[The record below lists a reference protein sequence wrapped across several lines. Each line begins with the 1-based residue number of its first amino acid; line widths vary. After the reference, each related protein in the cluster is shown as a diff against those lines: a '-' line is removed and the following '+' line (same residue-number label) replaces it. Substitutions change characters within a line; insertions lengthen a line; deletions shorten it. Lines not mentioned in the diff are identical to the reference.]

1 MTSQIIHT
9 LIFMVLAAITVATT
23 SAIGAY
29 INLRL
34 LNRSKPQPVPD
45 KTIRKPLPK
54 TLQHKTAK

>member
-34 LNRSKPQPVPD
+34 LNRSNPQPVPD
-45 KTIRKPLPK
+45 KTIRKPMPK
-54 TLQHKTAK
+54 TLQ